1 MLTFWDSIKWLCL
14 FALISLTF
22 WVSVWSVKLLYR
34 SIYSILSIIPGYML
48 SRVEGH
54 PGSPEK
60 PLSDLG
66 KVSYLAYWKS
76 VIIEYLHK
84 YQDSRITI
92 KGTHRSPCEVLDYTG
107 VLKCFFIST
116 LGFSYFRDESCH
128 WNVSTWHCPLPGNVE
143 HGGSERWQV
152 SFFILIL
159 WSKTL
164 FYIDNLLIFNGG
176 KIC

>member
-1 MLTFWDSIKWLCL
+1 MYFILT
-14 FALISLTF
+14 
-22 WVSVWSVKLLYR
+22 
-34 SIYSILSIIPGYML
+34 IIPGYML

-92 KGTHRSPCEVLDYTG
+92 KGTTGLYGRSL
-107 VLKCFFIST
+107 I
-116 LGFSYFRDESCH
+116 
-128 WNVSTWHCPLPGNVE
+128 
-143 HGGSERWQV
+143 
-152 SFFILIL
+152 ILV
-159 WSKTL
+159 
-164 FYIDNLLIFNGG
+164 Y
-176 KIC
+176 

>member
-1 MLTFWDSIKWLCL
+1 
-14 FALISLTF
+14 
-22 WVSVWSVKLLYR
+22 
-34 SIYSILSIIPGYML
+34 ML

-92 KGTHRSPCEVLDYTG
+92 KGTTGLHMGSLIILVL
-107 VLKCFFIST
+107 LKCSLFQHLVFHT
-116 LGFSYFRDESCH
+116 LGMSRATGMCPHDIAHSLEMLNMVAQKDDK
-128 WNVSTWHCPLPGNVE
+128 WVSV
-143 HGGSERWQV
+143 
-152 SFFILIL
+152 F
-159 WSKTL
+159 
-164 FYIDNLLIFNGG
+164 
-176 KIC
+176 